1 MHGAMGA
8 LRGGGGSSGPAAA
21 GDGSGSSGPRAAGVA
36 SSSSAPAVA
45 VARRPMLGTPIRGAG
60 LTVLEIGAAAAIAR
74 PPAAPVALSQGA
86 ASSTSSELPPWQQ
99 MQFHRAAAVAGF
111 FRDPSAVADARSP
124 AGLTAPLGGA
134 VPKHSLQ
141 RAAAMPF
148 SYGRKR
154 NRLVPNY
161 IRDEFA
167 DGAGDL
173 HRLPWNAMIV
183 SIGHEFGTRRIASA
197 NDMGDFLVAG
207 SAGVGRQHGHQVG
220 ARASAVAELR
230 RSVPP
235 LVESRPGSATV
246 GLAVDI
252 AFAEDAAC
260 DHVGASSARV
270 AVVAT
275 SSCQLG
281 DCAGTIGKFIADV
294 GAEFVVMLDN
304 GPVAGATGSSP
315 PRAHAAESN

>member
-1 MHGAMGA
+1 MGA
-8 LRGGGGSSGPAAA
+8 LRSGGGSSGPAAA
-21 GDGSGSSGPRAAGVA
+21 GDGSGSSGPTAAGVA

-74 PPAAPVALSQGA
+74 PPAAPVALSPGA

-154 NRLVPNY
+154 NRLVPSL
-161 IRDEFA
+161 ELFVVA
-167 DGAGDL
+167 GMWPGDL
-173 HRLPWNAMIV
+173 HRLPWNAMFV